1 MDRMDGRNRVV
12 IENVYPEIDCGRFP
26 IKRTVGS
33 GVYVEAD
40 VFSDGHDEVLA
51 FLLYRKS
58 DEEDWKEV
66 LMYPLFNDRWRAHFP
81 VERMGEYLYTIKG
94 GVDHFSTWRK
104 DVLKKI
110 DSGQDVSVELI
121 IGADMLHHA
130 SKRHRDNEKNTLL
143 EFAERLDRLSS
154 NINTHAIVSLLNTKE
169 FQRLNMSCFD
179 EAFTSFYEKN
189 LRVTVDRRKA
199 NFSSWYEFFP
209 RSNPGKGKLHGCFN
223 DAMQFLPEIAKM
235 GFDIV
240 YLPPIHPIGKTNRK
254 GKNNSLEVTLHDP
267 GSPWAIGS
275 SEGDHKDIDPQ
286 LGTMDD
292 FASFVKQA
300 ADLGLEVAL
309 DLAFQCS
316 PDHPYVKKHP
326 EWFRWRPDGTI
337 QYAENPPKKYQDV
350 VPFDFECDD
359 WRSLWEELKS
369 IVMFWIGQGVKIF
382 RVDNPHTKPFAFW
395 EWFIGEIKKIY
406 PDTIFLSEAFT
417 RPKVMYRLAKLGF
430 NQSYTYF
437 TWRNTKWE
445 ITEYMKEL
453 TQTQAKEFFRPNF
466 WPNTPDILPEYLQY
480 GGRPAFI
487 VRLVLAATLSSNYG
501 IYGPPF
507 QLCIS
512 EAVPG
517 REEYLNSEKYE
528 IKHWDWDAPGNL
540 KEIIGRINR
549 ARKENAALQETNNIF
564 FCEADDENVIS
575 YSKVTEDLSNAIL
588 VAANLDPFHVHE
600 ATLHI
605 PLKTLGIE
613 EGQSYL
619 LEDLLGGEKFIL
631 HGEHMRLKID
641 PFVIPAYVFKVHR
654 RLRRESDF
662 DYFM

>member
-1 MDRMDGRNRVV
+1 
-12 IENVYPEIDCGRFP
+12 
-26 IKRTVGS
+26 
-33 GVYVEAD
+33 
-40 VFSDGHDEVLA
+40 
-51 FLLYRKS
+51 
-58 DEEDWKEV
+58 
-66 LMYPLFNDRWRAHFP
+66 
-81 VERMGEYLYTIKG
+81 
-94 GVDHFSTWRK
+94 
-104 DVLKKI
+104 
-110 DSGQDVSVELI
+110 
-121 IGADMLHHA
+121 
-130 SKRHRDNEKNTLL
+130 
-143 EFAERLDRLSS
+143 
-154 NINTHAIVSLLNTKE
+154 
-169 FQRLNMSCFD
+169 
-179 EAFTSFYEKN
+179 
-189 LRVTVDRRKA
+189 
-199 NFSSWYEFFP
+199 
-209 RSNPGKGKLHGCFN
+209 
-223 DAMQFLPEIAKM
+223 
-235 GFDIV
+235 
-240 YLPPIHPIGKTNRK
+240 
-254 GKNNSLEVTLHDP
+254 
-267 GSPWAIGS
+267 
-275 SEGDHKDIDPQ
+275 
-286 LGTMDD
+286 MDD
-292 FASFVKQA
+292 FVSFVKQA
-300 ADLGLEVAL
+300 VDLGLEVAL

-316 PDHPYVKKHP
+316 PDHPYVKEHP

-369 IVMFWIGQGVKIF
+369 IVMFWIEQGVKIF

-395 EWFIGEIKKIY
+395 EWLIGEIKKIY
-406 PDTIFLSEAFT
+406 PETIFLSEAFT

-430 NQSYTYF
+430 TQSYTYF

-512 EAVPG
+512 EAVSG

-549 ARKENAALQETNNIF
+549 ARKENAALQETNNII
-564 FCEADDENVIS
+564 FCEAEDENVIF
-575 YSKVTEDLSNAIL
+575 YSKVADDLSNAIL

-605 PLKTLGIE
+605 PLKTAWHRGRA
-613 EGQSYL
+613 
-619 LEDLLGGEKFIL
+619 IL
-631 HGEHMRLKID
+631 FAGR
-641 PFVIPAYVFKVHR
+641 PV
-654 RLRRESDF
+654 RERNSSSRENTCG
-662 DYFM
+662 